1 MSYSNLQIGTL
12 SFINNEFRNFFQKGG
27 RVISNLPVFLMSN
40 DKQQLAMEKKYYLW
54 YDEITKSFI
63 VGKASDFIL
72 PKSEI
77 LFSAD
82 QTQLGICRRIA
93 KNLNQIA

>member
-1 MSYSNLQIGTL
+1 
-12 SFINNEFRNFFQKGG
+12 
-27 RVISNLPVFLMSN
+27 
-40 DKQQLAMEKKYYLW
+40 MEKKYYLW